1 MINLLVLQADLVH
14 LYSFTVIIFM
24 IIDESSCKGISSKAF
39 EIYLLVFFTRYF
51 EIFIIYTSLYDK
63 IMAILFIGINITILY
78 LVRIN
83 NKYSID
89 YDRNKYDN
97 FPYIYLI
104 LFALF
109 MTIFINKDYSFL
121 GLISSFSLW
130 LESVAVFPII
140 TIIIKNTDNLGYL
153 ANYLGALCFY
163 KFFHIINLI
172 YYYVTY
178 STLYWDSV
186 FSTGLQILI
195 YIDFFYIY
203 SKYCWLYIN
212 KDLPTVSR
220 NPILK

>member
-1 MINLLVLQADLVH
+1 MINFLILQADLVH
-14 LYSFTVIIFM
+14 LYSFTVIIF
-24 IIDESSCKGISSKAF
+24 IIIEESSCKGVSSKTF
-39 EIYLLVFFTRYF
+39 EIYLLVFLTRYID
-51 EIFIIYTSLYDK
+51 IFLIYTSLYDK

-109 MTIFINKDYSFL
+109 MTIIINKDNTFL
-121 GLISSFSLW
+121 GLTYSFSLW
-130 LESVAVFPII
+130 LESVAVFPIV
-140 TIIIKNTDNLGYL
+140 TIIINNTANLGYL

-163 KFFHIINLI
+163 KFFYIVNLI
-172 YYYVTY
+172 YYFATY
-178 STLYWDSV
+178 STLYWVCV

-203 SKYCWLYIN
+203 SQYCWKHIN

-220 NPILK
+220 NQMLI